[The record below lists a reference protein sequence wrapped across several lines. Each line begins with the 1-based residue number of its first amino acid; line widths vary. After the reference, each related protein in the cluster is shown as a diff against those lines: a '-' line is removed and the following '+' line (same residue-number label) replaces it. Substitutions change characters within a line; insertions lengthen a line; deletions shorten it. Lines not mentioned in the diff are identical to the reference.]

1 MIKYLKFSEFAY
13 LGLIIFSIYMA
24 YRRWDIDRNNA
35 LLFLFF
41 SVLLV
46 ILFYFK
52 RRFRINYENRR
63 KDQNQ
68 NEKK

>member
-13 LGLIIFSIYMA
+13 LGLIIFSLYMS

-35 LLFLFF
+35 YIFLFF

-46 ILFYFK
+46 ILYYFK

-63 KDQNQ
+63 KNKDD
-68 NEKK
+68 KKE